1 LSFSAKGGCASGAK
15 FWALGFTLKIMS
27 MYDLENQKES
37 NNNPVSTEIHPRK
50 QTFPWKTAILL
61 AVVLAIGF
69 WTGGSLWGQAADL
82 LGRFHIQLPNFPQ
95 DRDMQTVTQK
105 QEIYVPQTTQEEAVI
120 AAFKNYSPAV
130 VSIIISKNVPTY
142 EQDYTTPDTGDSPFD
157 QFFGNFGPQIQI
169 PQLKQ
174 NGTQLRQVGAGSG
187 FIISSDGMILTNKHV
202 VSDTT
207 AEYTVITSD
216 GKKYTAKV
224 LARDPAQDLA
234 LVKIDGT
241 APFPNVVLGDS
252 SKVQTGQSVIA
263 IGNALGQF
271 DNTVSVGVVS
281 GQARTITAGDSSAT
295 TSETLENLIQT
306 DAAINE
312 GNSGGPLLNLKG
324 EVIGVDTAIAQ
335 GAQNIGFVIP
345 INSAKRDI
353 DQVKATGKISYP
365 YLGVRY
371 TVVDD
376 TVQSDNK
383 LAVNYGVWV
392 TSGDPTQSAVMADSP
407 AAVAGIKGNDIILQI
422 DGKKIDSTNTL
433 SSVIANHNVGDK
445 ITLTV
450 LRGKEQLT
458 IAVTLAERK

>member
-1 LSFSAKGGCASGAK
+1 MG
-15 FWALGFTLKIMS
+15 LGFYAKTMS
-27 MYDLENQKES
+27 MYDLDNQEKTNS
-37 NNNPVSTEIHPRK
+37 DPVLPVSNPKK
-50 QTFPWKTAILL
+50 QSFPWKTALILV
-61 AVVLAIGF
+61 AVLAIGF
-69 WTGGSLWGQAADL
+69 WAGGSLWGQTADF

-95 DRDMQTVTQK
+95 DQDIQTVVPK
-105 QEIYVPQTTQEEAVI
+105 QEGYVPQTTQEEAVI

-142 EQDYTTPDTGDSPFD
+142 DQYYTSPDTGNSPFG
-157 QFFGNFGPQIQI
+157 QFFGFNFGPQVQI

-174 NGTQLRQVGAGSG
+174 NGTQLQQVGAGSG
-187 FIISSDGMILTNKHV
+187 FIISNDGMILTNKHV
-202 VSDTT
+202 VSDTS

-241 APFPNVVLGDS
+241 APFPTVVLGDS

-271 DNTVSVGVVS
+271 DNTISVGVVS

-324 EVIGVDTAIAQ
+324 EVIGVNTAIAQ

-353 DQVKATGKISYP
+353 NQVKSTGKISYP

-383 LAVNYGVWV
+383 LAVNYGAWV
-392 TSGDPTQSAVMADSP
+392 TSGDPTQSAVMAGSP
-407 AAVAGIKGNDIILQI
+407 AAAAGIKDDDIILQI
-422 DGKKIDSTNTL
+422 DGRKIDSNNTL
-433 SSVIANHNVGDK
+433 SSIISNHNVGDK

-450 LRGKEQLT
+450 LRGKDQLT
-458 IAVTLAERK
+458 IPVTLGERK